1 MRHAHCSNISVFSR
15 ALRPIPPTLP
25 LTVAKRQFTDEHG
38 VVWVVWDVHPD
49 DLGRMVYDRRTRQRA
64 ESPVRASADG
74 PDDVASSGR
83 SVDPELQ
90 RGWLCFQAGTEK
102 RRFTPIPPQWEEL
115 PDSVLR
121 VMLEVAPPAA
131 HVEGRVPRPLV
142 NE

>member
-1 MRHAHCSNISVFSR
+1 MRHTHCSTILVFAR
-15 ALRPIPPTLP
+15 APSDLP
-25 LTVAKRQFTDEHG
+25 NPSLPVSKRQFTDEHG

-49 DLGRMVYDRRTRQRA
+49 DLGRMIYDRRTSQRA
-64 ESPVRASADG
+64 ESPVEPSADRPG
-74 PDDVASSGR
+74 EVASSGR

-90 RGWLCFQAGTEK
+90 RGWLCFQTGTEK

-121 VMLEVAPPAA
+121 VMLEVASPAA
-131 HVEGRVPRPLV
+131 HVDGRVARPLL